1 MERRERLGLLGHPTQ
16 HSPGASQYERPFL
29 EPTAIKKEG
38 GGCAKAKGVRRLGG
52 LAPCCIDVLRTST
65 LEISLGGGE
74 HHEKRMPL
82 AMDVSHQLS
91 GKALVKFH
99 KADLAER
106 QLDTAIDLFIE
117 DEDEDF
123 VSAFTLAGAAEE
135 VLGNLISLQDDEKAV
150 LRKHANDP
158 KEDVITVERWMV
170 AQMIMRAMVNHQKLN
185 RRPTPAIPR
194 MIKWFGEN
202 ADFYHHME

>member
-1 MERRERLGLLGHPTQ
+1 
-16 HSPGASQYERPFL
+16 
-29 EPTAIKKEG
+29 
-38 GGCAKAKGVRRLGG
+38 
-52 LAPCCIDVLRTST
+52 
-65 LEISLGGGE
+65 
-74 HHEKRMPL
+74 MPL

-135 VLGNLISLQDDEKAV
+135 VLGNLISRQDDEKAE
-150 LRKHANDP
+150 LRNLHEWYVENTGHEMTYPKFAQRANETRNALKHANDP